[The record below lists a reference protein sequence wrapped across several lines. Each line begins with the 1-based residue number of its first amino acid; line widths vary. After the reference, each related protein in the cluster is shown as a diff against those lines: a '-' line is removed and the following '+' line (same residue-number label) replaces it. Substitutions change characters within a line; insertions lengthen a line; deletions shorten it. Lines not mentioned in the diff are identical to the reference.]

1 MRHRPLLSLRLP
13 AAAWALLALFLLAG
27 SLADYPLSCA
37 LYDPQNFFGRF
48 FAAFGEYPA
57 GLGLTAAG
65 VMLVAGRDPHRRLIA
80 VLQAAAGAWFVLS
93 GAAMAVLLPM
103 NYLPIGPAGSAAIGL
118 ACTLAAAAGTWR
130 LCRGADRRQVLR
142 LAGVFLLVI
151 FGELILVNCVKLLWG
166 RPRMRLIAADPRA
179 YFLPWW
185 SPSHAL
191 RDALTGA
198 GVAAEEFK
206 SFPSGHTANAST
218 LMLLSLLP
226 AVRPGLQKRQTAL
239 FAAGFLW
246 ACVVGFSRIVAGAHF
261 LTDVTMGL
269 TLGLLVL
276 VLASRLLRRPA
287 PEQSQNSAA

>member
-1 MRHRPLLSLRLP
+1 MRGSRFLLPLRLP
-13 AAAWALLALFLLAG
+13 IMAGVLLALFLLAG

-37 LYDPQNFFGRF
+37 LYDPRNFFGRF

-65 VMLVAGRDPHRRLIA
+65 VMLVLGRNPQRRLIA
-80 VLQAAAGAWFVLS
+80 GLQVAAGVWCVLS
-93 GAAMAVLLPM
+93 GAALTALLPM
-103 NYLPIGPAGSAAIGL
+103 NYLPVGPAASTAIGL
-118 ACTLAAAAGTWR
+118 ACTLAAALATR
-130 LCRGADRRQVLR
+130 ALCRGADRRRMLR

-151 FGELILVNCVKLLWG
+151 FGELLVINCVKVLWG

-185 SPSHAL
+185 QPAHAL

-198 GVAAEEFK
+198 GVAVEEFK

-226 AVRPGLQKRQTAL
+226 ALRPGLQKRQTAL

-261 LTDVTMGL
+261 LSDVTMGL
-269 TLGLLVL
+269 ALGLLVL
-276 VLASRLLRRPA
+276 TAASRLLRRPE
-287 PEQSQNSAA
+287 PEEQNADF